1 MIIVLPCRFQE
12 CFRPFT
18 ILPVEG
24 SFEMRLFRHFGVCN
38 FLNTSA
44 MKDIFLSKSSK
55 FNPDFKN
62 KEQNREHFFLS
73 YIVAS
78 ELIMLKLSLLRREY
92 LSSAVN
98 ILTNSLKVLHIA
110 KKYFIYFN
118 YLQSDD

>member
-1 MIIVLPCRFQE
+1 
-12 CFRPFT
+12 
-18 ILPVEG
+18 
-24 SFEMRLFRHFGVCN
+24 
-38 FLNTSA
+38 

-98 ILTNSLKVLHIA
+98 VLTNSLKVLHIA